1 MLLHVQC
8 SWPLKIA
15 STVLYNFIIFLHSQQ
30 HFGKRSFSTEG
41 FTLKKIYRLLLSIY
55 FSLGRVGRAYY
66 IHVSFGKAI
75 CTDISFLSVIYL
87 CLYVSSE
94 SPNMK
99 LELYSK
105 SEFIDMTALRAQ

>member
-1 MLLHVQC
+1 M
-8 SWPLKIA
+8 
-15 STVLYNFIIFLHSQQ
+15 
-30 HFGKRSFSTEG
+30 
-41 FTLKKIYRLLLSIY
+41 
-55 FSLGRVGRAYY
+55 GRAYY